1 MPTSN
6 LLQALRANLA
16 DQTVGQ
22 YLDELQRV
30 LAAEQTLRDQET
42 AATIAA
48 LESALRDT
56 DAVVAVLRQE
66 LSDLT
71 RDDRYQLTKAKV
83 IRLLRANNLYDEDA

>member
-16 DQTVGQ
+16 DQSVGQ

-30 LAAEQTLRDQET
+30 LNADQVLRDQE
-42 AATIAA
+42 AATTLAA
-48 LESALRDT
+48 LEAKLREART
-56 DAVVAVLRQE
+56 AIAVLSQE

-83 IRLLRANNLYDEDA
+83 VRLLKANNLYEGDA